1 MSNHLLAV
9 GHKPV
14 GHKLADHKLAGH
26 KLVDRM
32 VVVVVVVVAVVVV
45 ALVDYH
51 RKTVPPLVEHK
62 PLALHIAP
70 AGHTLSRQKTN
81 NKMVKKIAKTK
92 Q

>member
-1 MSNHLLAV
+1 MTNRLLAV

-14 GHKLADHKLAGH
+14 DHKLADYKLVGHKQAGH
-26 KLVDRM
+26 KLVDRI
-32 VVVVVVVVAVVVV
+32 VVV
-45 ALVDYH
+45 ALVDFH

-70 AGHTLSRQKTN
+70 AGHILTRQRTHN
-81 NKMVKKIAKTK
+81 RMVKEIVKTK

>member
-26 KLVDRM
+26 KRVDRM
-32 VVVVVVVVAVVVV
+32 VVV

-70 AGHTLSRQKTN
+70 AGHILGKQRTH
-81 NKMVKKIAKTK
+81 NKMVKKIVKTK